1 MEWLVQ
7 VIAAPKNHHFWANL
21 NWLDLTS
28 LTLTSQVV
36 VVEYSSTVFPT
47 AVKKKKKNGQKIAI
61 INCEYLGDPCF
72 NWTETSWYISLDHVK
87 HILLK
92 LNWKKNVE
100 VLVHLTFNLG
110 LHCDERPWKTKLNV
124 LIKPSFGKFV
134 VTKLSRA
141 V

>member
-1 MEWLVQ
+1 MISAGYSCTKKSSFLSQLEL
-7 VIAAPKNHHFWANL
+7 IR
-21 NWLDLTS
+21 LDITNFDVTS
-28 LTLTSQVV
+28 CCCRIFFDSF
-36 VVEYSSTVFPT
+36 SDRC
-47 AVKKKKKNGQKIAI
+47 KKKKKNGQKIAI

-124 LIKPSFGKFV
+124 LIKLSFGKFV